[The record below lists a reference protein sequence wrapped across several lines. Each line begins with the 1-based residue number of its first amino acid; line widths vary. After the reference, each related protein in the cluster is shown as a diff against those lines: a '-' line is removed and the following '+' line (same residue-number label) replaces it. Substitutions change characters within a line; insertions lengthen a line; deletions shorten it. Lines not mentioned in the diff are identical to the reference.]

1 MKYEYNG
8 KTLNIPDDFIQ
19 NAMKNLSIDEDEAIQ
34 LWLED
39 NDYEVNEEQ
48 MALDAKAKAN
58 VKVANIV
65 KARAAEPSKKKTQ
78 RERVKKEDP
87 TKEGVIAALA
97 KALPELANA
106 ENVTIVNAGTQH
118 NVIPDLCTFTIDVR
132 SNELYSNHELFQLIS
147 KEIHGEVK
155 ARSFRLNSSHIPT
168 HHPLV
173 QSLIS
178 MGKVPFGS
186 PTLSDQALMP
196 FPSLKMG
203 PGESSRSHTADEYIE
218 ITEIA
223 DAIST
228 YTNLLQNISL

>member
-65 KARAAEPSKKKTQ
+65 KARAADLSKKKTQ

-106 ENVTIVNAGTQH
+106 ENVTIVNAGKL
-118 NVIPDLCTFTIDVR
+118 ITFTIGEDTYKLDLVR
-132 SNELYSNHELFQLIS
+132 QR
-147 KEIHGEVK
+147 K
-155 ARSFRLNSSHIPT
+155 A
-168 HHPLV
+168 
-173 QSLIS
+173 
-178 MGKVPFGS
+178 K
-186 PTLSDQALMP
+186 
-196 FPSLKMG
+196 
-203 PGESSRSHTADEYIE
+203 
-218 ITEIA
+218 
-223 DAIST
+223 
-228 YTNLLQNISL
+228 

>member
-65 KARAAEPSKKKTQ
+65 KARAVDPSKKKTQ

-106 ENVTIVNAGTQH
+106 ENVTIVNAGKL
-118 NVIPDLCTFTIDVR
+118 ITFTIGEDTYKLDLVR
-132 SNELYSNHELFQLIS
+132 QR
-147 KEIHGEVK
+147 K
-155 ARSFRLNSSHIPT
+155 A
-168 HHPLV
+168 
-173 QSLIS
+173 
-178 MGKVPFGS
+178 K
-186 PTLSDQALMP
+186 
-196 FPSLKMG
+196 
-203 PGESSRSHTADEYIE
+203 
-218 ITEIA
+218 
-223 DAIST
+223 
-228 YTNLLQNISL
+228 

>member
-65 KARAAEPSKKKTQ
+65 KARAADPGKKKTQ

-106 ENVTIVNAGTQH
+106 KNVTIVNAGKL
-118 NVIPDLCTFTIDVR
+118 ITFTIGEDTYKLDLVR
-132 SNELYSNHELFQLIS
+132 QR
-147 KEIHGEVK
+147 K
-155 ARSFRLNSSHIPT
+155 A
-168 HHPLV
+168 
-173 QSLIS
+173 
-178 MGKVPFGS
+178 K
-186 PTLSDQALMP
+186 
-196 FPSLKMG
+196 
-203 PGESSRSHTADEYIE
+203 
-218 ITEIA
+218 
-223 DAIST
+223 
-228 YTNLLQNISL
+228 

>member
-8 KTLNIPDDFIQ
+8 KTLNIPDNFIQ

-65 KARAAEPSKKKTQ
+65 KARAAEPAKKKTQ

-106 ENVTIVNAGTQH
+106 ENVTIVNAGKL
-118 NVIPDLCTFTIDVR
+118 ITFTIGEDTYKLDLVR
-132 SNELYSNHELFQLIS
+132 QR
-147 KEIHGEVK
+147 K
-155 ARSFRLNSSHIPT
+155 A
-168 HHPLV
+168 
-173 QSLIS
+173 
-178 MGKVPFGS
+178 K
-186 PTLSDQALMP
+186 
-196 FPSLKMG
+196 
-203 PGESSRSHTADEYIE
+203 
-218 ITEIA
+218 
-223 DAIST
+223 
-228 YTNLLQNISL
+228 

>member
-97 KALPELANA
+97 MALPELANA
-106 ENVTIVNAGTQH
+106 ENVTIVNAGKL
-118 NVIPDLCTFTIDVR
+118 ITFTIGEDTYKLDLVR
-132 SNELYSNHELFQLIS
+132 QR
-147 KEIHGEVK
+147 K
-155 ARSFRLNSSHIPT
+155 A
-168 HHPLV
+168 
-173 QSLIS
+173 
-178 MGKVPFGS
+178 K
-186 PTLSDQALMP
+186 
-196 FPSLKMG
+196 
-203 PGESSRSHTADEYIE
+203 
-218 ITEIA
+218 
-223 DAIST
+223 
-228 YTNLLQNISL
+228 

>member
-1 MKYEYNG
+1 MKYEFNG
-8 KTLNIPDDFIQ
+8 KMLNIPDDFIK

-65 KARAAEPSKKKTQ
+65 KARAAEPAKKKTQ

-106 ENVTIVNAGTQH
+106 ENVTIVNAGKL
-118 NVIPDLCTFTIDVR
+118 ITFTIGEDTYKLDLVR
-132 SNELYSNHELFQLIS
+132 QR
-147 KEIHGEVK
+147 K
-155 ARSFRLNSSHIPT
+155 A
-168 HHPLV
+168 
-173 QSLIS
+173 
-178 MGKVPFGS
+178 K
-186 PTLSDQALMP
+186 
-196 FPSLKMG
+196 
-203 PGESSRSHTADEYIE
+203 
-218 ITEIA
+218 
-223 DAIST
+223 
-228 YTNLLQNISL
+228 

>member
-65 KARAAEPSKKKTQ
+65 KARAAEPAKKKTQ

-97 KALPELANA
+97 KVLPELANA
-106 ENVTIVNAGTQH
+106 ENVTIVNAGKL
-118 NVIPDLCTFTIDVR
+118 ITFTIGEDTYKLDLVR
-132 SNELYSNHELFQLIS
+132 QR
-147 KEIHGEVK
+147 K
-155 ARSFRLNSSHIPT
+155 A
-168 HHPLV
+168 
-173 QSLIS
+173 
-178 MGKVPFGS
+178 K
-186 PTLSDQALMP
+186 
-196 FPSLKMG
+196 
-203 PGESSRSHTADEYIE
+203 
-218 ITEIA
+218 
-223 DAIST
+223 
-228 YTNLLQNISL
+228 

>member
-65 KARAAEPSKKKTQ
+65 KARAADPGKKKTQ

-97 KALPELANA
+97 KVLPELANA
-106 ENVTIVNAGTQH
+106 ENVTIVNAGKL
-118 NVIPDLCTFTIDVR
+118 ITFTIGEDTYKLDLVR
-132 SNELYSNHELFQLIS
+132 QR
-147 KEIHGEVK
+147 K
-155 ARSFRLNSSHIPT
+155 A
-168 HHPLV
+168 
-173 QSLIS
+173 
-178 MGKVPFGS
+178 K
-186 PTLSDQALMP
+186 
-196 FPSLKMG
+196 
-203 PGESSRSHTADEYIE
+203 
-218 ITEIA
+218 
-223 DAIST
+223 
-228 YTNLLQNISL
+228 

>member
-65 KARAAEPSKKKTQ
+65 KARATEPSKKKTQ

-106 ENVTIVNAGTQH
+106 ENVTIVNAGKL
-118 NVIPDLCTFTIDVR
+118 ITFTIGEDTYKLDLVR
-132 SNELYSNHELFQLIS
+132 QR
-147 KEIHGEVK
+147 K
-155 ARSFRLNSSHIPT
+155 A
-168 HHPLV
+168 
-173 QSLIS
+173 
-178 MGKVPFGS
+178 K
-186 PTLSDQALMP
+186 
-196 FPSLKMG
+196 
-203 PGESSRSHTADEYIE
+203 
-218 ITEIA
+218 
-223 DAIST
+223 
-228 YTNLLQNISL
+228 

>member
-65 KARAAEPSKKKTQ
+65 KARAADSGKKKTQ

-106 ENVTIVNAGTQH
+106 ENVTIVNAGKL
-118 NVIPDLCTFTIDVR
+118 ITFTIGEDTYKLDLVR
-132 SNELYSNHELFQLIS
+132 QR
-147 KEIHGEVK
+147 K
-155 ARSFRLNSSHIPT
+155 A
-168 HHPLV
+168 
-173 QSLIS
+173 
-178 MGKVPFGS
+178 K
-186 PTLSDQALMP
+186 
-196 FPSLKMG
+196 
-203 PGESSRSHTADEYIE
+203 
-218 ITEIA
+218 
-223 DAIST
+223 
-228 YTNLLQNISL
+228 

>member
-65 KARAAEPSKKKTQ
+65 KARAADSSKKKTQ

-106 ENVTIVNAGTQH
+106 ENVTIVNAGKL
-118 NVIPDLCTFTIDVR
+118 ITFTIGEDTYKLDLVR
-132 SNELYSNHELFQLIS
+132 QR
-147 KEIHGEVK
+147 K
-155 ARSFRLNSSHIPT
+155 A
-168 HHPLV
+168 
-173 QSLIS
+173 
-178 MGKVPFGS
+178 K
-186 PTLSDQALMP
+186 
-196 FPSLKMG
+196 
-203 PGESSRSHTADEYIE
+203 
-218 ITEIA
+218 
-223 DAIST
+223 
-228 YTNLLQNISL
+228 

>member
-19 NAMKNLSIDEDEAIQ
+19 NAMNNLSIDEDEAIQ

-65 KARAAEPSKKKTQ
+65 KARAADPNKKKTQ

-106 ENVTIVNAGTQH
+106 ENVTIVNAGKL
-118 NVIPDLCTFTIDVR
+118 ITFTIGEDTYKLDLVR
-132 SNELYSNHELFQLIS
+132 QR
-147 KEIHGEVK
+147 K
-155 ARSFRLNSSHIPT
+155 A
-168 HHPLV
+168 
-173 QSLIS
+173 
-178 MGKVPFGS
+178 K
-186 PTLSDQALMP
+186 
-196 FPSLKMG
+196 
-203 PGESSRSHTADEYIE
+203 
-218 ITEIA
+218 
-223 DAIST
+223 
-228 YTNLLQNISL
+228 

>member
-58 VKVANIV
+58 IKVANIV
-65 KARAAEPSKKKTQ
+65 KARAVEPVKKKTQ

-106 ENVTIVNAGTQH
+106 ENVTIVNAGKL
-118 NVIPDLCTFTIDVR
+118 ITFTIGEDTYKLDLVR
-132 SNELYSNHELFQLIS
+132 QR
-147 KEIHGEVK
+147 K
-155 ARSFRLNSSHIPT
+155 A
-168 HHPLV
+168 
-173 QSLIS
+173 
-178 MGKVPFGS
+178 K
-186 PTLSDQALMP
+186 
-196 FPSLKMG
+196 
-203 PGESSRSHTADEYIE
+203 
-218 ITEIA
+218 
-223 DAIST
+223 
-228 YTNLLQNISL
+228 

>member
-39 NDYEVNEEQ
+39 NDYEINEEQ

-65 KARAAEPSKKKTQ
+65 KARAADLSKKKTQ

-106 ENVTIVNAGTQH
+106 ENVTIVNAGKL
-118 NVIPDLCTFTIDVR
+118 ITFTIGEDTYKLDLVR
-132 SNELYSNHELFQLIS
+132 QR
-147 KEIHGEVK
+147 K
-155 ARSFRLNSSHIPT
+155 A
-168 HHPLV
+168 
-173 QSLIS
+173 
-178 MGKVPFGS
+178 K
-186 PTLSDQALMP
+186 
-196 FPSLKMG
+196 
-203 PGESSRSHTADEYIE
+203 
-218 ITEIA
+218 
-223 DAIST
+223 
-228 YTNLLQNISL
+228 

>member
-65 KARAAEPSKKKTQ
+65 KARAADPGKKKTQ

-106 ENVTIVNAGTQH
+106 ENITIVNAGKL
-118 NVIPDLCTFTIDVR
+118 ITFTIGEDTYKLDLVR
-132 SNELYSNHELFQLIS
+132 QR
-147 KEIHGEVK
+147 K
-155 ARSFRLNSSHIPT
+155 A
-168 HHPLV
+168 
-173 QSLIS
+173 
-178 MGKVPFGS
+178 K
-186 PTLSDQALMP
+186 
-196 FPSLKMG
+196 
-203 PGESSRSHTADEYIE
+203 
-218 ITEIA
+218 
-223 DAIST
+223 
-228 YTNLLQNISL
+228 

>member
-65 KARAAEPSKKKTQ
+65 KARAADPGKKKTQ

-106 ENVTIVNAGTQH
+106 ENVTIVNAGKL
-118 NVIPDLCTFTIDVR
+118 ITFTIGDDTYKLDLVR
-132 SNELYSNHELFQLIS
+132 QR
-147 KEIHGEVK
+147 K
-155 ARSFRLNSSHIPT
+155 A
-168 HHPLV
+168 
-173 QSLIS
+173 
-178 MGKVPFGS
+178 K
-186 PTLSDQALMP
+186 
-196 FPSLKMG
+196 
-203 PGESSRSHTADEYIE
+203 
-218 ITEIA
+218 
-223 DAIST
+223 
-228 YTNLLQNISL
+228 

>member
-39 NDYEVNEEQ
+39 NDYEINEEQ

-65 KARAAEPSKKKTQ
+65 KARAADSSKKKTQ

-106 ENVTIVNAGTQH
+106 ENVTIVNAGKL
-118 NVIPDLCTFTIDVR
+118 ITFTIGEDTYKLDLVR
-132 SNELYSNHELFQLIS
+132 QR
-147 KEIHGEVK
+147 K
-155 ARSFRLNSSHIPT
+155 A
-168 HHPLV
+168 
-173 QSLIS
+173 
-178 MGKVPFGS
+178 K
-186 PTLSDQALMP
+186 
-196 FPSLKMG
+196 
-203 PGESSRSHTADEYIE
+203 
-218 ITEIA
+218 
-223 DAIST
+223 
-228 YTNLLQNISL
+228 

>member
-65 KARAAEPSKKKTQ
+65 KARAAEPAKKKTQ

-106 ENVTIVNAGTQH
+106 ENVTIVNAGKL
-118 NVIPDLCTFTIDVR
+118 ITFTIGDDTYKLDLVR
-132 SNELYSNHELFQLIS
+132 QR
-147 KEIHGEVK
+147 K
-155 ARSFRLNSSHIPT
+155 A
-168 HHPLV
+168 
-173 QSLIS
+173 
-178 MGKVPFGS
+178 K
-186 PTLSDQALMP
+186 
-196 FPSLKMG
+196 
-203 PGESSRSHTADEYIE
+203 
-218 ITEIA
+218 
-223 DAIST
+223 
-228 YTNLLQNISL
+228 

>member
-65 KARAAEPSKKKTQ
+65 KARAAEPAKKKTQ

-106 ENVTIVNAGTQH
+106 ENITIVNAGKL
-118 NVIPDLCTFTIDVR
+118 ITFTIGEDTYKLDLVR
-132 SNELYSNHELFQLIS
+132 QR
-147 KEIHGEVK
+147 K
-155 ARSFRLNSSHIPT
+155 A
-168 HHPLV
+168 
-173 QSLIS
+173 
-178 MGKVPFGS
+178 K
-186 PTLSDQALMP
+186 
-196 FPSLKMG
+196 
-203 PGESSRSHTADEYIE
+203 
-218 ITEIA
+218 
-223 DAIST
+223 
-228 YTNLLQNISL
+228 

>member
-87 TKEGVIAALA
+87 TKEGVIAAHA

-106 ENVTIVNAGTQH
+106 ENVTIVNAGKL
-118 NVIPDLCTFTIDVR
+118 ITFTIGEDTYKLDLVR
-132 SNELYSNHELFQLIS
+132 QR
-147 KEIHGEVK
+147 K
-155 ARSFRLNSSHIPT
+155 A
-168 HHPLV
+168 
-173 QSLIS
+173 
-178 MGKVPFGS
+178 K
-186 PTLSDQALMP
+186 
-196 FPSLKMG
+196 
-203 PGESSRSHTADEYIE
+203 
-218 ITEIA
+218 
-223 DAIST
+223 
-228 YTNLLQNISL
+228 

>member
-65 KARAAEPSKKKTQ
+65 KARAADPGKKKTQ

-106 ENVTIVNAGTQH
+106 ENVTIVNAGKL
-118 NVIPDLCTFTIDVR
+118 ITFTIGENTYKLDLVR
-132 SNELYSNHELFQLIS
+132 QR
-147 KEIHGEVK
+147 K
-155 ARSFRLNSSHIPT
+155 A
-168 HHPLV
+168 
-173 QSLIS
+173 
-178 MGKVPFGS
+178 K
-186 PTLSDQALMP
+186 
-196 FPSLKMG
+196 
-203 PGESSRSHTADEYIE
+203 
-218 ITEIA
+218 
-223 DAIST
+223 
-228 YTNLLQNISL
+228 

>member
-39 NDYEVNEEQ
+39 NDYEINEEQ

-58 VKVANIV
+58 IKVANIV
-65 KARAAEPSKKKTQ
+65 KARAVESAKKKTQ

-106 ENVTIVNAGTQH
+106 ENVTIVNAGKL
-118 NVIPDLCTFTIDVR
+118 ITFTIGEDTYKRDLVR
-132 SNELYSNHELFQLIS
+132 QR
-147 KEIHGEVK
+147 K
-155 ARSFRLNSSHIPT
+155 A
-168 HHPLV
+168 
-173 QSLIS
+173 
-178 MGKVPFGS
+178 K
-186 PTLSDQALMP
+186 
-196 FPSLKMG
+196 
-203 PGESSRSHTADEYIE
+203 
-218 ITEIA
+218 
-223 DAIST
+223 
-228 YTNLLQNISL
+228 

>member
-65 KARAAEPSKKKTQ
+65 KARAADPGKKKTQ

-87 TKEGVIAALA
+87 TKEGVIATLA

-106 ENVTIVNAGTQH
+106 ENVTIVNAGKL
-118 NVIPDLCTFTIDVR
+118 ITFTIGEDTYKLDLVR
-132 SNELYSNHELFQLIS
+132 QR
-147 KEIHGEVK
+147 K
-155 ARSFRLNSSHIPT
+155 A
-168 HHPLV
+168 
-173 QSLIS
+173 
-178 MGKVPFGS
+178 K
-186 PTLSDQALMP
+186 
-196 FPSLKMG
+196 
-203 PGESSRSHTADEYIE
+203 
-218 ITEIA
+218 
-223 DAIST
+223 
-228 YTNLLQNISL
+228 

>member
-39 NDYEVNEEQ
+39 NDYEINEEQ
-48 MALDAKAKAN
+48 IALDAKAKAN

-65 KARAAEPSKKKTQ
+65 KARAVDPGKKKTQ

-106 ENVTIVNAGTQH
+106 ENVTIVNAGKL
-118 NVIPDLCTFTIDVR
+118 ITFTIGEDTYKLDLVR
-132 SNELYSNHELFQLIS
+132 QR
-147 KEIHGEVK
+147 K
-155 ARSFRLNSSHIPT
+155 A
-168 HHPLV
+168 
-173 QSLIS
+173 
-178 MGKVPFGS
+178 K
-186 PTLSDQALMP
+186 
-196 FPSLKMG
+196 
-203 PGESSRSHTADEYIE
+203 
-218 ITEIA
+218 
-223 DAIST
+223 
-228 YTNLLQNISL
+228 

>member
-65 KARAAEPSKKKTQ
+65 KARATDPVKKKTQ

-106 ENVTIVNAGTQH
+106 ENVTIVNAGKL
-118 NVIPDLCTFTIDVR
+118 ITFTIGEDTYKLDLVR
-132 SNELYSNHELFQLIS
+132 QR
-147 KEIHGEVK
+147 K
-155 ARSFRLNSSHIPT
+155 A
-168 HHPLV
+168 
-173 QSLIS
+173 
-178 MGKVPFGS
+178 K
-186 PTLSDQALMP
+186 
-196 FPSLKMG
+196 
-203 PGESSRSHTADEYIE
+203 
-218 ITEIA
+218 
-223 DAIST
+223 
-228 YTNLLQNISL
+228 

>member
-19 NAMKNLSIDEDEAIQ
+19 NAIKNLSIDEDEAIQ

-65 KARAAEPSKKKTQ
+65 KARAADPGKKKTQ

-106 ENVTIVNAGTQH
+106 ENVTIVNAGKL
-118 NVIPDLCTFTIDVR
+118 ITFTIGEDTYKLDLVR
-132 SNELYSNHELFQLIS
+132 QR
-147 KEIHGEVK
+147 K
-155 ARSFRLNSSHIPT
+155 A
-168 HHPLV
+168 
-173 QSLIS
+173 
-178 MGKVPFGS
+178 K
-186 PTLSDQALMP
+186 
-196 FPSLKMG
+196 
-203 PGESSRSHTADEYIE
+203 
-218 ITEIA
+218 
-223 DAIST
+223 
-228 YTNLLQNISL
+228 

>member
-65 KARAAEPSKKKTQ
+65 KARAVDPSKKKTQ

-106 ENVTIVNAGTQH
+106 ENVTIVGGGG
-118 NVIPDLCTFTIDVR
+118 VITFTIGEDTYKLDLVR
-132 SNELYSNHELFQLIS
+132 QR
-147 KEIHGEVK
+147 K
-155 ARSFRLNSSHIPT
+155 A
-168 HHPLV
+168 
-173 QSLIS
+173 
-178 MGKVPFGS
+178 K
-186 PTLSDQALMP
+186 
-196 FPSLKMG
+196 
-203 PGESSRSHTADEYIE
+203 
-218 ITEIA
+218 
-223 DAIST
+223 
-228 YTNLLQNISL
+228 

>member
-65 KARAAEPSKKKTQ
+65 KARAADPVKKKTQ
-78 RERVKKEDP
+78 RERVKKDDP
-87 TKEGVIAALA
+87 TKEGIIAALA

-106 ENVTIVNAGTQH
+106 ENVVIVNAGKL
-118 NVIPDLCTFTIDVR
+118 ITFTIGEDTYKLDLVR
-132 SNELYSNHELFQLIS
+132 QR
-147 KEIHGEVK
+147 K
-155 ARSFRLNSSHIPT
+155 A
-168 HHPLV
+168 
-173 QSLIS
+173 
-178 MGKVPFGS
+178 K
-186 PTLSDQALMP
+186 
-196 FPSLKMG
+196 
-203 PGESSRSHTADEYIE
+203 
-218 ITEIA
+218 
-223 DAIST
+223 
-228 YTNLLQNISL
+228 

>member
-39 NDYEVNEEQ
+39 NDYEINEEQ

-65 KARAAEPSKKKTQ
+65 KARAAEPAKKKTQ
-78 RERVKKEDP
+78 REHVKKEDP

-106 ENVTIVNAGTQH
+106 GNVTIVNAGKL
-118 NVIPDLCTFTIDVR
+118 ITFTIGEDTYKLDLVR
-132 SNELYSNHELFQLIS
+132 QR
-147 KEIHGEVK
+147 K
-155 ARSFRLNSSHIPT
+155 A
-168 HHPLV
+168 
-173 QSLIS
+173 
-178 MGKVPFGS
+178 K
-186 PTLSDQALMP
+186 
-196 FPSLKMG
+196 
-203 PGESSRSHTADEYIE
+203 
-218 ITEIA
+218 
-223 DAIST
+223 
-228 YTNLLQNISL
+228 

>member
-65 KARAAEPSKKKTQ
+65 KARAADPGKKKTQ

-106 ENVTIVNAGTQH
+106 ENVTIVNAGKL
-118 NVIPDLCTFTIDVR
+118 ITFTIGEDTYKLDLVR
-132 SNELYSNHELFQLIS
+132 QR
-147 KEIHGEVK
+147 K
-155 ARSFRLNSSHIPT
+155 AL
-168 HHPLV
+168 
-173 QSLIS
+173 
-178 MGKVPFGS
+178 
-186 PTLSDQALMP
+186 
-196 FPSLKMG
+196 
-203 PGESSRSHTADEYIE
+203 
-218 ITEIA
+218 
-223 DAIST
+223 
-228 YTNLLQNISL
+228 